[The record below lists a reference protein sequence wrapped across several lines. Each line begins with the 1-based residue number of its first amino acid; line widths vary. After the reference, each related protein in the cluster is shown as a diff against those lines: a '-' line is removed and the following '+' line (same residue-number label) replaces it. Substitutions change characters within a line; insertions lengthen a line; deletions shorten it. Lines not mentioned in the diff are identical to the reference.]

1 MARVSATA
9 PSPAAEAPDPASG
22 GVESGRGVD
31 AGVASVPRGAAR
43 RLLLLDACVRV
54 IGRGGIAA
62 ADHRAVAAEAGVPLG
77 STTYYFESKHD
88 MVARALE
95 HVADREA
102 ERLHAESDGGALDVG
117 PALLPERLADVVIHA
132 WAGDRVTLLAQYEL
146 YLESARRPDLRPAA
160 ERWDQAYRDLLEH
173 ALELLGAPDP
183 SRRARLLCAG
193 LDGLLLDHVATA
205 GDAAELRSLA
215 IELIER
221 IAAP

>member
-1 MARVSATA
+1 VGAAGTT
-9 PSPAAEAPDPASG
+9 PAEQPVAAS
-22 GVESGRGVD
+22 
-31 AGVASVPRGAAR
+31 RGAAR
-43 RLLLLDACVRV
+43 RLQLLDAAVRV

-77 STTYYFESKHD
+77 STTYYFESKAD

-102 ERLHAESDGGALDVG
+102 ERLRSEAEGGALDVG
-117 PALLPERLADVVIHA
+117 RELLPERLAEVVIHA
-132 WAGDRVTLLAQYEL
+132 WAADRDTLLAQYEL

-173 ALELLGAPDP
+173 ALGLLGVADR

-205 GDAAELRSLA
+205 SDPAELRSLA

-221 IAAP
+221 VAAP

>member
-1 MARVSATA
+1 MTAGARAVEPIA
-9 PSPAAEAPDPASG
+9 APDEPVSPSEVG
-22 GVESGRGVD
+22 SN
-31 AGVASVPRGAAR
+31 VAAPRAARGAAR
-43 RLLLLDACVRV
+43 RLALLDAAVRV

-62 ADHRAVAAEAGVPLG
+62 VDHRAVAAEAGVALG
-77 STTYYFESKHD
+77 STTYYFDSKDD

-95 HVADREA
+95 HVAEREA
-102 ERLHAESDGGALDVG
+102 ERLRSESEGGALDVG
-117 PALLPERLADVVIHA
+117 PALLPERLADIVIHA
-132 WAGDRVTLLAQYEL
+132 WAGDRVILLAQYEL

-160 ERWDQAYRDLLEH
+160 ERWDRAYRDLLQH

-183 SRRARLLCAG
+183 PRRARLLCAG

-205 GDAAELRSLA
+205 SDPAELRSLA